1 MKNLFLQAIIIV
13 AVFFATWLLLDQVD
27 WMHIFRVDKASSKIE
42 QKLGGQIWQFIQQTE
57 DVIEDEDINEAIDS
71 ILTQI
76 CTANN
81 IDQDHIKLH
90 IVRKSEINAFAL
102 PGGHLVV
109 YSGLIEAADDETEL
123 DGVLCHELAHI
134 ELNHVMQKLM
144 REIGLSVIVAN
155 TSGKGGISNT
165 IEIVKSLSSNA
176 FDRELEREA
185 DIQAVDYLTNA
196 GINPEGFA
204 EFMFKL
210 SLTEPESMQY
220 LEWVSTH
227 PETQDRAEYIIEYSD
242 YKLEGDGAVLA
253 DTTWALLKLKLQ
265 E

>member
-1 MKNLFLQAIIIV
+1 MKKLFYQAIIII

-27 WMHIFRVDKASSKIE
+27 WMHLFRVDQASSKIE
-42 QKLGGQIWQFIQQTE
+42 QKLGKQIWELIQQTE
-57 DVIEDEDINEAIDS
+57 DVIEDEEVNEAMDS
-71 ILTQI
+71 ILTHI
-76 CTANN
+76 CTSNN
-81 IDQDHIKLH
+81 IDQKHIKLH

-102 PGGHLVV
+102 PDGHLVV
-109 YSGLIEAADDETEL
+109 YTGLIAAADDETEL
-123 DGVLCHELAHI
+123 DGVICHELAHI

-144 REIGLSVIVAN
+144 REIGLTVLVAN
-155 TSGKGGISNT
+155 TSGKGGVGNT

-176 FDRELEREA
+176 FDRELEKEA
-185 DIQAVDYLTNA
+185 DIKAVDYLTNA

-210 SLTEPESMQY
+210 SMTEPEAMQY

-242 YKLEGDGAVLA
+242 YDLEGDGAVLA
-253 DTTWALLKLKLQ
+253 DTTWALLKLKLNN
-265 E
+265 

>member
-1 MKNLFLQAIIIV
+1 MKNLLVQALIIV

-27 WMHIFRVDKASSKIE
+27 WMGIFKVEETSSKIE
-42 QKLGGQIWQFIQQTE
+42 QKLGKQIWEFMKLTE
-57 DVIEDEDINEAIDS
+57 DVIEDEEVNTAMDS

-76 CTANN
+76 CNSN
-81 IDQDHIKLH
+81 DIDQEHIKLH
-90 IVRKSEINAFAL
+90 VVRKSEINAFAL
-102 PGGHLVV
+102 PDGHLVV
-109 YSGLIEAADDETEL
+109 YTGLIEAADDETEL

-144 REIGLSVIVAN
+144 REIGLSMLVAN
-155 TSGKGGISNT
+155 ASGKTGVGNT
-165 IEIVKSLSSNA
+165 LEVAKSVGSSA
-176 FDRELEREA
+176 FDRGLEKEA
-185 DIQAVDYLTNA
+185 DIKAVDYLIKA

-210 SLTEPESMQY
+210 SMTEPAAMEY

-227 PETQDRAEYIIEYSD
+227 PETQDRAEYIIEHSD
-242 YKLEGDGAVLA
+242 YQLEGNGAVLA
-253 DTTWALLKLKLQ
+253 DTTWAILKQRIQ